1 MNTNYIQIAD
11 DPTQDD
17 TMPTMPFGKHQG
29 KPLNQI
35 PRGYL
40 RWLLA
45 ECDPSPSLRED
56 IEAVVAEQPLPKS
69 LDERVVELMDDK
81 YGQSQPTTC

>member
-1 MNTNYIQIAD
+1 MNTNYIAIVD

-17 TMPTMPFGKHQG
+17 TMPTMPFGKHRD
-29 KPLNQI
+29 KPLDQI

-40 RWLLA
+40 RWVLR
-45 ECDPSPSLRED
+45 ECELSPSLQED
-56 IEAVVAEQPLPKS
+56 IQAVVAGQPLPKS
-69 LDERVVELMDDK
+69 LDERVMDLMNAK